1 MSKKIGEN
9 DKIFGVIDGWNFP
22 FETSYVAHLNGESNF
37 NSTVGIMSGSGLIK
51 MSIDQNIKEGE
62 TYDIGATESD
72 KKVRLE
78 FDDTRQGQPGNY
90 MATSGKF
97 AVLQLQGNTLLASL
111 EFEAQNAQ
119 DPQKKMSFTQGV
131 YEVEDFKHV

>member
-37 NSTVGIMSGSGLIK
+37 NSTVGIMSESGLIK
-51 MSIDQNIKEGE
+51 ISIDQNIKAGE
-62 TYDIGATESD
+62 TYDIDATGSD

-78 FDDTRQGQPGNY
+78 FDDTRQGESGNY

-97 AVLQLQGNTLLASL
+97 AVSQLQGNTLLASL

-119 DPQKKMSFTQGV
+119 DPQKKMSFTQGA
-131 YEVEDFKHV
+131 YKVEDFKHV